1 MFSGSCLLYCLLL
14 QTTVCLLIFLGL
26 LFTVYMLSLRVPTLR
41 PRINPYGPE
50 VTPRVAPTPI
60 GPRLSSEMSARR
72 GRRPARARGRPAR
85 YADPVDD
92 PLPDL
97 PPPADPPAPEV
108 PPVPRGQSA
117 ATDPPPAPGI
127 DVTTPVRGASA
138 VGSQPAAGL
147 FDESL
152 GRQFLQLIQGAVRA
166 SHPVVPISQ
175 TLISNGV
182 RIFVGSPDG
191 APTDAE
197 SWLRDTERRMDQL
210 GLDPAKKYLG
220 AVSMLDDYARIWWE
234 SVISSVPAERLTWE
248 FFRDRFKSRF
258 VGERFLRQMRQEFQR
273 LRQGSRTVAEYELEF
288 LRLLQYGSSLVPT
301 EADRCQKFREVLR
314 IEILK
319 QVATHQDTVFDVL
332 VERAKAAEEVELL
345 LRQADRSEREWPR
358 RLSGPGESSSRPE
371 KRARVAAPQRSSTGP
386 RVTVQQ
392 TPAVSRGDSSG
403 LTPLPPCEHCGNKH
417 EGECRK
423 KTGACF
429 RCGSRDHFL
438 RDCPQPS
445 PIAQTPARSQTSVQ
459 TPSRGRTQ
467 SRASGSASR
476 TEARGR
482 PQQSRG
488 PALSE
493 ARQPALVYATRRRDD
508 RDEPDVIA
516 GTFTIY
522 SVPYFALLDNGSTH
536 SYISSTASRDLQTPV
551 EPTDKA
557 LTVMSPVGQSVT
569 VDRVYRRCPLMV
581 QEETFPADL
590 MELPLEEF
598 DLILGMDW
606 LSEHRVSLDC
616 ESKIASLK
624 TPDDRTVILV
634 GERRGYLSNVVSVLT
649 ADRMIRKGYEVFIA
663 TILNT
668 KGSLSQIEEIQTVR
682 EFPDVFPEE
691 LPGLPPDRDVE
702 FEIETYPGSAPVSMA
717 PYRMAPKELKEL
729 KVQLQ
734 ELLDRG
740 FIRPSSSPW
749 GAPVLFVKKKDGS
762 LRLCID
768 YRKLNKLTVKNKYL
782 LPRIDDLFD
791 QFRGATVFSK
801 IDLRSGYYQLWVK
814 DSDVAKTAIRTR
826 YGHYEFLVMPFGLT
840 NAPAAF
846 MDMMNRVFRP
856 YLDQFV
862 VVFIDDI
869 LIYSR
874 SEAEH
879 VEHLRIVLQTLRDHR
894 LYAKLSKCE
903 FWLKKVTFLGH
914 VVSAEGIQVD
924 PSKIEA
930 IVSWKQPKN
939 VSEIRSFLGLAGYY
953 RRFVEGF
960 SIIAAPLTKLL
971 GKDVPFVWTEAQQ
984 TSFEK
989 LKEALTQAPVLVQPE
1004 SGKDFAVYSDAS
1016 HSGLGCV
1023 LMQEGRVIAYASRQ
1037 LRPHE
1042 LNYPTHDLELAAVVF
1057 ALKIWRH
1064 YLYGEKC
1071 YIYTDHKSL
1080 KYLLT
1085 QKELNLRQRRWLELL
1100 KDYDCQIEYHPGKAN
1115 VVADALS
1122 RKTVTDLRSL
1132 FARMSLYDDGSL
1144 LAELQI
1150 KPTLA
1155 AEIRAKQL
1163 QDSSLLPVMKQV
1175 EQGTTEVYSFDR
1187 DGVLCFRG
1195 RYCVPDDDQLKQTI
1209 LREAHSSP
1217 YAMHPGGDK
1226 MYHNLKERYRWIGM
1240 KKDISDYVARCLTCQ
1255 QVKAEHQH
1263 PSGLLQPIKIP
1274 EWKWE
1279 RITMDFV
1286 TGLPLT
1292 PSKKD
1297 SVWVIVDRLTKS
1309 AHFIPVRTNYPVDK
1323 LAKLYISEIVRL
1335 HGVPLSI
1342 ISDRDPKF
1350 TSRFWQALHDALGTR
1365 LNFSTAFHPQTD
1377 GQSERVIQI
1386 LEDMLR
1392 GCVIDFRGSW
1402 EDFLPLAEFAY
1413 NNSYQ
1418 ASIRM
1423 APYEALYGRKCRT
1436 PICWTELY
1444 DRNILGPDLIQ
1455 QTEKTV
1461 RLIRDRLKEA
1471 FDRQKSY
1478 ADRRRKDIEFAVG
1491 DQVFLKVSPWKKV
1504 LRFGRKGKL
1513 SPRFIGPYRIL
1524 ERVGPV
1530 AYRLE
1535 LPPQL
1540 SRIHNVFHV
1549 SMLRQY
1555 RPDPSHI
1562 IQVQDVELRPNLSH
1576 DEEPVQI
1583 LDQDERILRNRRIP
1597 MVKVQWSNRSPSE
1610 ATWETEESMRE
1621 QFPHLFPPEPS
1632 SPPHRLSPPTL
1643 PSPSTVAGDHHRLC
1657 QSNRLTPLNRTPT
1670 ASHPKPPPP
1679 TTKIRSKNPTGN
1691 PLF

>member
-1 MFSGSCLLYCLLL
+1 MSTDGS
-14 QTTVCLLIFLGL
+14 
-26 LFTVYMLSLRVPTLR
+26 
-41 PRINPYGPE
+41 
-50 VTPRVAPTPI
+50 
-60 GPRLSSEMSARR
+60 
-72 GRRPARARGRPAR
+72 
-85 YADPVDD
+85 
-92 PLPDL
+92 
-97 PPPADPPAPEV
+97 
-108 PPVPRGQSA
+108 
-117 ATDPPPAPGI
+117 
-127 DVTTPVRGASA
+127 
-138 VGSQPAAGL
+138 
-147 FDESL
+147 DE
-152 GRQFLQLIQGAVRA
+152 I
-166 SHPVVPISQ
+166 
-175 TLISNGV
+175 
-182 RIFVGSPDG
+182 
-191 APTDAE
+191 
-197 SWLRDTERRMDQL
+197 
-210 GLDPAKKYLG
+210 
-220 AVSMLDDYARIWWE
+220 
-234 SVISSVPAERLTWE
+234 
-248 FFRDRFKSRF
+248 
-258 VGERFLRQMRQEFQR
+258 
-273 LRQGSRTVAEYELEF
+273 
-288 LRLLQYGSSLVPT
+288 
-301 EADRCQKFREVLR
+301 
-314 IEILK
+314 
-319 QVATHQDTVFDVL
+319 
-332 VERAKAAEEVELL
+332 
-345 LRQADRSEREWPR
+345 
-358 RLSGPGESSSRPE
+358 
-371 KRARVAAPQRSSTGP
+371 
-386 RVTVQQ
+386 
-392 TPAVSRGDSSG
+392 
-403 LTPLPPCEHCGNKH
+403 
-417 EGECRK
+417 
-423 KTGACF
+423 
-429 RCGSRDHFL
+429 
-438 RDCPQPS
+438 
-445 PIAQTPARSQTSVQ
+445 
-459 TPSRGRTQ
+459 
-467 SRASGSASR
+467 
-476 TEARGR
+476 
-482 PQQSRG
+482 
-488 PALSE
+488 
-493 ARQPALVYATRRRDD
+493 
-508 RDEPDVIA
+508 
-516 GTFTIY
+516 
-522 SVPYFALLDNGSTH
+522 
-536 SYISSTASRDLQTPV
+536 
-551 EPTDKA
+551 
-557 LTVMSPVGQSVT
+557 
-569 VDRVYRRCPLMV
+569 
-581 QEETFPADL
+581 FPADL

-606 LSEHRVSLDC
+606 LFDHRVTLDC
-616 ESKIASLK
+616 ESKIATLK
-624 TPDDRTVILV
+624 TPDDRSVILV
-634 GERRGYLSNVVSVLT
+634 GEHRGYLSNV
-649 ADRMIRKGYEVFIA
+649 
-663 TILNT
+663 
-668 KGSLSQIEEIQTVR
+668 IEEIRTVR

-717 PYRMAPKELKEL
+717 PYRMAPKELKI
-729 KVQLQ
+729 QLQ
-734 ELLDRG
+734 ELLDHG

-768 YRKLNKLTVKNKYL
+768 YRKLNKLTVKNKYP

-791 QFRGATVFSK
+791 QFRGATIFSK
-801 IDLRSGYYQLWVK
+801 IDLRSGYYQLKVK

-826 YGHYEFLVMPFGLT
+826 YGNYEFLVMPFGLT

-856 YLDQFV
+856 FLDQFV

-903 FWLKKVTFLGH
+903 FWLKKITFLGH
-914 VVSAEGIQVD
+914 VLSAEGIQVD
-924 PSKIEA
+924 PGKIEA

-960 SIIAAPLTKLL
+960 SIIVSPLTKLL
-971 GKDVPFVWTEAQQ
+971 KKDVLFVWTEAQQ
-984 TSFEK
+984 ASFEK

-1057 ALKIWRH
+1057 ALKVWRH
-1064 YLYGEKC
+1064 YLYGERC
-1071 YIYTDHKSL
+1071 YIYTDHKNL

-1122 RKTVTDLRSL
+1122 RKAITDLRSL

-1144 LAELQI
+1144 LAELQV
-1150 KPTLA
+1150 KSTLA

-1163 QDSSLLPVMKQV
+1163 QDSSLLPVIKQV
-1175 EQGTTEVYSFDR
+1175 EQGTIEVYSIDQ

-1195 RYCVPDDDQLKQTI
+1195 RYCVPNDDQLKQTI

-1226 MYHNLKERYRWIGM
+1226 MYQNLKERYRWAGM

-1263 PSGLLQPIKIP
+1263 PSGLLQPIRIP
-1274 EWKWE
+1274 EWKWD

-1297 SVWVIVDRLTKS
+1297 LVWVIVDRLTKS
-1309 AHFIPVRTNYPVDK
+1309 AHFIPVRTNYTVDK

-1342 ISDRDPKF
+1342 ISDRDPKL
-1350 TSRFWQALHDALGTR
+1350 TSRFWHALHDALETS
-1365 LNFSTAFHPQTD
+1365 LNFSTAFHLQTD

-1386 LEDMLR
+1386 LEDMLW

-1402 EDFLPLAEFAY
+1402 EDFLPLTEFAY

-1423 APYEALYGRKCRT
+1423 APYEALYGRRCRT
-1436 PICWTELY
+1436 PICWAELY
-1444 DRNILGPDLIQ
+1444 DRKILGPELIQ
-1455 QTEKTV
+1455 ETEDTV
-1461 RLIRDRLKEA
+1461 RLIRDRLKQA

-1491 DQVFLKVSPWKKV
+1491 DRVFLKVSPWKKV

-1513 SPRFIGPYRIL
+1513 SPKFIGPYRIL
-1524 ERVGPV
+1524 ERVGTV

-1562 IQVQDVELRPNLSH
+1562 IQVQDVELRPDLSY

-1583 LDQDERILRNRRIP
+1583 LDQD
-1597 MVKVQWSNRSPSE
+1597 V
-1610 ATWETEESMRE
+1610 
-1621 QFPHLFPPEPS
+1621 
-1632 SPPHRLSPPTL
+1632 
-1643 PSPSTVAGDHHRLC
+1643 
-1657 QSNRLTPLNRTPT
+1657 
-1670 ASHPKPPPP
+1670 
-1679 TTKIRSKNPTGN
+1679 
-1691 PLF
+1691 